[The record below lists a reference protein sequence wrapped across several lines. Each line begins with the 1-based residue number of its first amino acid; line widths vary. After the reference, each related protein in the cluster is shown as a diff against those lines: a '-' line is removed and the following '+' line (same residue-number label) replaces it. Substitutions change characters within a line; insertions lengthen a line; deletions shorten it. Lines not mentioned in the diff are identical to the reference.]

1 MPQLM
6 AKEESKRGDSQK
18 NQSIADI
25 FGLSSS
31 HLKNPSSSHLY
42 VPPNVRQQIT
52 LWEKEL
58 NSIQVDPGLLIEFE
72 NQNAFEKF
80 LDFANRRKIRVLKQ
94 MKEKCI
100 AVVELKNEREVYH
113 FTETA

>member
-1 MPQLM
+1 M
-6 AKEESKRGDSQK
+6 
-18 NQSIADI
+18 
-25 FGLSSS
+25 
-31 HLKNPSSSHLY
+31 
-42 VPPNVRQQIT
+42 
-52 LWEKEL
+52 
-58 NSIQVDPGLLIEFE
+58 DPGLLIEFE

>member
-6 AKEESKRGDSQK
+6 AKEESKRGNSQK

-80 LDFANRRKIRVLKQ
+80 LDFAKFYKFLKF
-94 MKEKCI
+94 
-100 AVVELKNEREVYH
+100 LKNIEFCFQDFDKVWNV
-113 FTETA
+113 